1 MQPETDENKKLL
13 PHHKQEPLCTSRLP
27 YRQGR
32 KLTAVKVYTIALESN
47 HLLIFGVPALNLRQ
61 ETKALFMKFGKLL
74 QFNISPQHPSEIFTE
89 TYHAQ
94 YERIQS
100 ARIAKRMLDTKNFY
114 GGSLHVCYAPEMETV
129 EETRQKL
136 LQRQKDVLYRLRNLQ
151 MAETKPKETIDIE
164 VPKAKVPK
172 LNMGEINTISL
183 GEQVKVS
190 RSKRKKDVVD
200 SNKTFKPCFINDS
213 LNFVSTDNIQHNNL
227 CDTKEKDIDNGLHN
241 RVNDKNIIIEK
252 GPVYNSEVKVKL
264 KKTEESPVEVIDCT
278 SIDKEVVTNINEH
291 LNYDKFGNEDVRK
304 VPKKPVNRIVFNV
317 NKTS

>member
-1 MQPETDENKKLL
+1 MQTETEENKRLL
-13 PHHKQEPLCTSRLP
+13 AHHKQQPLCTSRLP

-32 KLTAVKVYTIALESN
+32 KLTAVKVYTIATESN

-74 QFNISPQHPSEIFTE
+74 QFNISPQHPSEIFAE

-164 VPKAKVPK
+164 VPKTKVSK
-172 LNMGEINTISL
+172 LNMGEINTINL
-183 GEQVKVS
+183 GEQIKVS
-190 RSKRKKDVVD
+190 RSKRKKNTVY
-200 SNKTFKPCFINDS
+200 SNKKFKPYLINDS
-213 LNFVSTDNIQHNNL
+213 YNVANRNNIDILCVSN
-227 CDTKEKDIDNGLHN
+227 EKDINNKLDNG
-241 RVNDKNIIIEK
+241 VQDKNIIIEK
-252 GPVYNSEVKVKL
+252 GPVYNSEAKVKR
-264 KKTEESPVEVIDCT
+264 KKIEETPVEVIDCT
-278 SIDKEVVTNINEH
+278 SIDKEVVTNINEY
-291 LNYDKFGNEDVRK
+291 LNYDKFGNEDIRK
-304 VPKKPVNRIVFNV
+304 VPEKPVNRIIFNV
-317 NKTS
+317 NKIS